1 MAKAVTVKAVHKHLE
16 AFQKIADAN
25 GGNRG
30 AGTSGYNAS
39 GDYVEQ
45 VLQKAGYET
54 ERQWFD
60 FVYDE
65 VVSTSLDEVS
75 PEQRAVDHYPMSYS
89 PSTPVGGVTR
99 PWPPPPAR
107 RPAARPRTGP
117 ASPPAASPS
126 SAAACAPSRSRRK
139 RRGSRRIGVVVYNN
153 TDVPSTARS
162 AAPATTIP
170 VTGVTQADGQGWLAK
185 MADGPVT

>member
-1 MAKAVTVKAVHKHLE
+1 MRVQRRTATATAALAAAGLALTTVAAGPASAGSNPNTAQKMAKAVTVKAVHKHLE

-89 PSTPVGGVTR
+89 PSTPVGGVT
-99 PWPPPPAR
+99 
-107 RPAARPRTGP
+107 AAL
-117 ASPPAASPS
+117 
-126 SAAACAPSRSRRK
+126 
-139 RRGSRRIGVVVYNN
+139 
-153 TDVPSTARS
+153 
-162 AAPATTIP
+162 AAP
-170 VTGVTQADGQGWLAK
+170 TGRGDRL
-185 MADGPVT
+185 